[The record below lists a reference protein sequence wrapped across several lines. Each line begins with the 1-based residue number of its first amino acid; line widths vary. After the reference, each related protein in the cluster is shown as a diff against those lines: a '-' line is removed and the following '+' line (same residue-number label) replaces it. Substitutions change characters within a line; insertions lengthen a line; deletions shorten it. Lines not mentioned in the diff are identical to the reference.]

1 MAPKSGLILERV
13 DRAAN
18 ARGVGVNGGAGA
30 SRASRSG
37 TERSDRAQG
46 DLDALQEL
54 TLPTRDLDDR
64 ESPSIAIN

>member
-1 MAPKSGLILERV
+1 MAV
-13 DRAAN
+13 
-18 ARGVGVNGGAGA
+18 RGRPA
-30 SRASRSG
+30 ASRSG

-64 ESPSIAIN
+64 ESFSIAATGLDRGPPGNGGDDPVNEARVIR